1 MARLWDKGQPL
12 NERILKF
19 TVGEDH
25 KLDERLLKYDVL
37 ASIAHT
43 QMLEEQGLLTSLDS
57 KAICGGLKKLHKQH
71 SQGQWSISLEE
82 EDVHGAL
89 EARLIELIGPA
100 GGRMHLGRSRN
111 DQVLVALRLYL
122 KDATN
127 TLQ

>member
-12 NERILKF
+12 DERILKF

-71 SQGQWSISLEE
+71 SQGQWSISLED
-82 EDVHGAL
+82 EDVHDF
-89 EARLIELIGPA
+89 ESNLIRTLWFADSTINTFI
-100 GGRMHLGRSRN
+100 RMN
-111 DQVLVALRLYL
+111 
-122 KDATN
+122 N
-127 TLQ
+127 

>member
-57 KAICGGLKKLHKQH
+57 KAICGGL
-71 SQGQWSISLEE
+71 
-82 EDVHGAL
+82 
-89 EARLIELIGPA
+89 
-100 GGRMHLGRSRN
+100 
-111 DQVLVALRLYL
+111 
-122 KDATN
+122 
-127 TLQ
+127 

>member
-71 SQGQWSISLEE
+71 SQGQLSISLEE

-111 DQVLVALRLYL
+111 CLLYTSPSPR
-122 KDATN
+122 D
-127 TLQ
+127 